1 MNNVCEPYVRR
12 RAIRHMEKG
21 RVVIFAAGTGNPFF
35 TTDTAAALRAAEMMC
50 DAMLK
55 ATQVD
60 GVYSADPKKVPNAIR
75 YDSLSY
81 HQVLAENLQ
90 VMDAAAISLSPRKP
104 HPDPGVFPG
113 RQGRLRQGSARRR
126 PGNHYRRK
134 ITQKPGL
141 RVVSGLG
148 RVGSETW
155 PKHISKDDMDRRMKG
170 AVATLK
176 SELSGL
182 RTGRASAALLDPVK
196 VEAYGNMVPVN
207 QVGSIATPEARMIT
221 VQVWDKG
228 LAKAVDKAIRDAG
241 LGLNPQMDG
250 QLLRIPLPELNQE
263 RRKELSKLAAK
274 YAEAAR
280 VAVRN
285 VRRDGMDLLKRLE
298 KDHKIGQD
306 DHHTK
311 GDELQKLTD
320 ANIKD
325 IDAAL
330 HAKEQEIMQ
339 V

>member
-1 MNNVCEPYVRR
+1 M
-12 RAIRHMEKG
+12 A
-21 RVVIFAAGTGNPFF
+21 
-35 TTDTAAALRAAEMMC
+35 
-50 DAMLK
+50 
-55 ATQVD
+55 D
-60 GVYSADPKKVPNAIR
+60 GYN
-75 YDSLSY
+75 
-81 HQVLAENLQ
+81 
-90 VMDAAAISLSPRKP
+90 MD
-104 HPDPGVFPG
+104 
-113 RQGRLRQGSARRR
+113 
-126 PGNHYRRK
+126 
-134 ITQKPGL
+134 
-141 RVVSGLG
+141 
-148 RVGSETW
+148 E
-155 PKHISKDDMDRRMKG
+155 MDRRMNG

-176 SELSGL
+176 SELGGL

-196 VEAYGNMVPVN
+196 VEAYGNAVPIN

-280 VAVRN
+280 VSVRN
-285 VRRDGMDLLKRLE
+285 VRRDGMDLLKKLE
-298 KDHKIGQD
+298 KDGKIGQD

-320 ANIKD
+320 AHVKD
-325 IDAAL
+325 IDTAL
-330 HAKEQEIMQ
+330 HSKEQEIMQ

>member
-1 MNNVCEPYVRR
+1 M
-12 RAIRHMEKG
+12 A
-21 RVVIFAAGTGNPFF
+21 
-35 TTDTAAALRAAEMMC
+35 DT
-50 DAMLK
+50 
-55 ATQVD
+55 
-60 GVYSADPKKVPNAIR
+60 Y
-75 YDSLSY
+75 
-81 HQVLAENLQ
+81 
-90 VMDAAAISLSPRKP
+90 
-104 HPDPGVFPG
+104 
-113 RQGRLRQGSARRR
+113 
-126 PGNHYRRK
+126 
-134 ITQKPGL
+134 
-141 RVVSGLG
+141 
-148 RVGSETW
+148 
-155 PKHISKDDMDRRMKG
+155 SKDEINRRMTG

-176 SELSGL
+176 SEMGGL

-196 VEAYGNMVPVN
+196 VEAYGNTVPIA
-207 QVGSIATPEARMIT
+207 QVGTISTPEARMIT

-285 VRRDGMDLLKRLE
+285 VRRDGMELLKKLE

-306 DHHTK
+306 EHHTK

-320 ANIKD
+320 SHIKD

>member
-1 MNNVCEPYVRR
+1 M
-12 RAIRHMEKG
+12 
-21 RVVIFAAGTGNPFF
+21 
-35 TTDTAAALRAAEMMC
+35 AE
-50 DAMLK
+50 A
-55 ATQVD
+55 
-60 GVYSADPKKVPNAIR
+60 
-75 YDSLSY
+75 Y
-81 HQVLAENLQ
+81 H
-90 VMDAAAISLSPRKP
+90 
-104 HPDPGVFPG
+104 
-113 RQGRLRQGSARRR
+113 
-126 PGNHYRRK
+126 
-134 ITQKPGL
+134 
-141 RVVSGLG
+141 
-148 RVGSETW
+148 
-155 PKHISKDDMDRRMKG
+155 KDELDRRMNG

-176 SELSGL
+176 SELAGL

-196 VEAYGNMVPVN
+196 VEAYGNSVPIN

-221 VQVWDKG
+221 VQVWDKS

-306 DHHTK
+306 EQHTK

-320 ANIKD
+320 DHIKN
-325 IDAAL
+325 IDASL